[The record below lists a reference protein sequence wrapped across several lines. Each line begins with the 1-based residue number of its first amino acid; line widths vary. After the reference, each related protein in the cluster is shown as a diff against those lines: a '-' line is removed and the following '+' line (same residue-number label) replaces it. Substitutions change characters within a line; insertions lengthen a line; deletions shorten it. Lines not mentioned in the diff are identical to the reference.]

1 MTSYHYFSSAFFAD
15 VQFLFHFLYF
25 DTSDIVEK
33 DTAVKDNVYGKFIN
47 HLGTSSV
54 LITISKVAPA
64 TTNNTIAI
72 ASATRETTSLISFL
86 FSQFFYT
93 FLQIVFKYFNDFRFC
108 NRLTIPVAQRT
119 LHPLS

>member
-1 MTSYHYFSSAFFAD
+1 NLLHP
-15 VQFLFHFLYF
+15 
-25 DTSDIVEK
+25 
-33 DTAVKDNVYGKFIN
+33 
-47 HLGTSSV
+47 
-54 LITISKVAPA
+54 LISHAHTHIYTLSLHDALPIFSKVAPA

-108 NRLTIPVAQRT
+108 NRLAIPVADRKST
-119 LHPLS
+119 RLNSSHVSISYSVFCLKKKK

>member
-15 VQFLFHFLYF
+15 VQFLSHFLYF
-25 DTSDIVEK
+25 DTSDMYLDISDILEK
-33 DTAVKDNVYGKFIN
+33 DNAVKDSVYGKFIN

-64 TTNNTIAI
+64 TTNNTIAV

-86 FSQFFYT
+86 FSQFFYA
-93 FLQIVFKYFNDFRFC
+93 FLQIVFKHFNDFRFH
-108 NRLTIPVAQRT
+108 NRLAIPV
-119 LHPLS
+119 S